1 MRHIRLLLQYD
12 GTNYS
17 GWQVQIDKR
26 TVQSLVEKAVYT
38 VTGEH
43 PRVTGASRTDAG
55 VHALEQAAS
64 FITGSSL
71 EADVIRRALN
81 ANLPEDIRIIEASE
95 CPDDFHPR
103 YSAVNKS
110 YVYLITHSRSSS
122 VFLKRYSWD
131 LPYDLS
137 GTLEKMRE
145 ASGYLEGEHD
155 FSSFRASGCGS
166 KTAVRKILDIEVSE
180 SASIDFMTFSI
191 NAPVIKISIK
201 GNAFLRYMVRNIVG
215 TLVDVG
221 RGRTTPSGIKNILES
236 KDRGC
241 AGITAPAHG
250 LFLEKINY

>member
-12 GTNYS
+12 GSDYS

-26 TVQSLVEKAVYT
+26 TVQSLVENALHI
-38 VTGEH
+38 VTSEN

-55 VHALEQAAS
+55 VHALEQTAS

-71 EADVIRRALN
+71 DVDVIRRALN
-81 ANLPEDIRIIEASE
+81 ANLPKDIRIIEASE

-103 YSAVNKS
+103 YSAESKRYS
-110 YVYLITHSRSSS
+110 YLITHSRYSS
-122 VFLKRYSWD
+122 VFLRRYSWD
-131 LPYDLS
+131 LSYDLS
-137 GTLEKMRE
+137 GALEKMRE
-145 ASGYLEGEHD
+145 ASYYLKGEHD

-166 KTAVRKILDIEVSE
+166 KTAVRRILNIEVSE
-180 SASIDFMTFSI
+180 SSSIDFMTFSI
-191 NAPVIKISIK
+191 NAPIIKINIK

-221 RGRTTPSGIKNILES
+221 RGRTTPSGIKDILGS

-241 AGITAPAHG
+241 AGITAPARG
-250 LFLEKINY
+250 LFLEKVNY